1 MRYFFTFFIDNF
13 FFFLFYV
20 LFIIYS
26 AVTWIGPGTSLFQAQ
41 PLATWVEPQVSHC
54 CIWDLMDHKAAL
66 LIGVKY
72 SIMQRQDKKCR
83 AQRNLSITKIYI
95 TCTEIKLLPKL
106 DPILRFFSIVH
117 LLHSMWFTCI
127 QYEALRKCLEQRIKG
142 KKKKKF

>member
-1 MRYFFTFFIDNF
+1 MSHAEDLTSKNIYTHTQ
-13 FFFLFYV
+13 LYV

-72 SIMQRQDKKCR
+72 SIMQQTR
-83 AQRNLSITKIYI
+83 
-95 TCTEIKLLPKL
+95 
-106 DPILRFFSIVH
+106 
-117 LLHSMWFTCI
+117 
-127 QYEALRKCLEQRIKG
+127 
-142 KKKKKF
+142 